1 VVVVAVAA
9 FEAAVVCRALRGR
22 LVGSETE
29 RKMEA
34 ARLLEE
40 TEAALRLAA
49 PTEVAEEA
57 GVYRRRRRWRRRR
70 REGSRVWTEA
80 SPEVGLEVQSAAE
93 YRAVL
98 RHRRDSLDDLRRE
111 FRVRTPASSRR
122 RPIRACAS
130 DLVLLLGFA
139 NTRAFTVLTIRGS
152 QSRRPSRAKR

>member
-1 VVVVAVAA
+1 MAVAA

-49 PTEVAEEA
+49 PPEVAEEA
-57 GVYRRRRRWRRRR
+57 GVYRRRRRR